1 MTTSNWIKITPP
13 PALAALYDVRWS
25 LPAPYD
31 VRWSLPA
38 PYDGKWYWVQ
48 FFKVDNPVIVLYT
61 NGCEWINQRGQKFT
75 GYLPIAYQPY
85 IEPEP
90 YVESES

>member
-13 PALAALYDVRWS
+13 PA
-25 LPAPYD
+25 PAE
-31 VRWSLPA
+31 
-38 PYDGKWYWVQ
+38 PYDGKWYWVH
-48 FFKVDNPVIVLYT
+48 FLKVPSPVVVMYT
-61 NGCEWINQRGQKFT
+61 NRRKWVNQKGQE
-75 GYLPIAYQPY
+75 YDEYMPLAYQPY